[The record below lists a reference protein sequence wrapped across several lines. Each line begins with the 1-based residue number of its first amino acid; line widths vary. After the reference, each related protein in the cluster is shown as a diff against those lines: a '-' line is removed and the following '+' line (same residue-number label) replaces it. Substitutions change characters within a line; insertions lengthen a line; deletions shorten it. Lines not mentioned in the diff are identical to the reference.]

1 MSSLVVSFLVSL
13 LVSFFIIRYRRL
25 HEHVSGDHDITG
37 IQKFH
42 FFSVPRIG
50 GIGIFLGL
58 IIALTIR
65 WTHNTDAG
73 MLGLIL
79 VFCALP
85 TFIVG
90 LAEDLTKKISIRLRL
105 ISTVIATAAAG
116 FLLNAWLKELQI
128 PLIDSLLSNYFWL
141 SVIVTCVAVTGVAN
155 SFNIID
161 GYNGLSSMVAMII
174 LIAIGYVA
182 FKVYDPA
189 IMVAAL
195 AMIGAILGFFV
206 WNYPRGLLFLG
217 DGGAYLVGFWIA
229 ELSIL
234 LTIRNEEVSV
244 WFPLLICAYPIFET
258 LFTMYRRIV
267 LKRLH
272 PGVADAAHLHHLV
285 YKRVVRWAVGSPS
298 PTDGLV
304 RNSLTSPYLWGLCLL
319 SVMPAIIF
327 WQETLI
333 LQIFCVIFI
342 VSYIY
347 LYRRL
352 VKFSTPKWMTL
363 RYKSK

>member
-1 MSSLVVSFLVSL
+1 MSSLVISFLISL
-13 LVSFFIIRYRRL
+13 LISFFIIRYRRL
-25 HEHVSGDHDITG
+25 HEHVSGDHDTTG

-50 GIGIFLGL
+50 GIGIYFGL
-58 IIALTIR
+58 LIALAFR
-65 WTHNTDAG
+65 WTHNAEAG
-73 MLGLIL
+73 VLGLVLI
-79 VFCALP
+79 FCAIP
-85 TFIVG
+85 AFIVG

-116 FLLNAWLKELQI
+116 LMLNAWIKELQI
-128 PLIDSLLSNYFWL
+128 PLIDSILNNYFWL
-141 SVIVTCVAVTGVAN
+141 SVIITCVAVTGVAN

-174 LIAIGYVA
+174 LVAIGYVA
-182 FKVYDPA
+182 FKVHDPA

-195 AMIGAILGFFV
+195 AMIGSILGFFV

-258 LFTMYRRIV
+258 LFTMYRRLI
-267 LKRLH
+267 LRRSH
-272 PGVADAAHLHHLV
+272 PGVADAVHLHHLI
-285 YKRVVRWAVGSPS
+285 YKRVVRWAIGSPS

-319 SVMPAIIF
+319 SVMPGIIF
-327 WQETLI
+327 WQDTLI
-333 LQIFCVIFI
+333 LQIFCVCFI
-342 VSYIY
+342 VIY
-347 LYRRL
+347 VFLYRRL
-352 VKFSTPKWMTL
+352 VKFSAPKWMTL
-363 RYKSK
+363 KYKK

>member
-1 MSSLVVSFLVSL
+1 
-13 LVSFFIIRYRRL
+13 
-25 HEHVSGDHDITG
+25 
-37 IQKFH
+37 
-42 FFSVPRIG
+42 VPRIG
-50 GIGIFLGL
+50 GIGIFFGL
-58 IIALTIR
+58 LIALAIR
-65 WTHNTDAG
+65 WTHNADVG
-73 MLGLIL
+73 VLGLIL
-79 VFCALP
+79 ALCALP

-105 ISTVIATAAAG
+105 ISTVIATLAAG
-116 FLLNAWLKELQI
+116 LMLNAWLKELQI
-128 PLIDSLLSNYFWL
+128 PLIDSMLKNYFWM
-141 SVIVTCVAVTGVAN
+141 SVTITCFAVTGVAN

-182 FKVYDPA
+182 FKVHDPV

-195 AMIGAILGFFV
+195 AMIGALLGFFV

-234 LTIRNEEVSV
+234 LTVRNEEVSV

-258 LFTMYRRIV
+258 LFTIYRRLI
-267 LKRLH
+267 LRQSH
-272 PGVADAAHLHHLV
+272 PGLADAAHLHHLI

-298 PTDGLV
+298 SADGLV
-304 RNSLTSPYLWGLCLL
+304 RNSMTSPYLWALCLL
-319 SVMPAIIF
+319 CVMPGVIF

-333 LQIFCVIFI
+333 LQIFCIIFI
-342 VSYIY
+342 VTYIFI
-347 LYRRL
+347 YRRL
-352 VKFSTPKWMTL
+352 VKFSTPKWITL
-363 RYKSK
+363 KYKNR